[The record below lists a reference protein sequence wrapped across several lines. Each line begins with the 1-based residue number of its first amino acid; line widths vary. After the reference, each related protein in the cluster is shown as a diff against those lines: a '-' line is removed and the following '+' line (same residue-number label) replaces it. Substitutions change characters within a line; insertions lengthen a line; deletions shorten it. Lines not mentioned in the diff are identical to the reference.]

1 MFLRTTFLA
10 FLTASALAAE
20 SVTVDSLK
28 WFTPDRDFT
37 PVEPAAWVYEGV
49 QKAFV
54 GDFANP
60 KTFPYID
67 DLAALGVTVIH
78 TGGPEPYS
86 PLRRDGGAGIDAKE
100 GALMHTAFER
110 MRGHGMRVVIGV

>member
-1 MFLRTTFLA
+1 MTIRTILLA
-10 FLTASALAAE
+10 LFGATAIAAE
-20 SVTVDSLK
+20 PVTVESLK
-28 WFTPDRDFT
+28 WFTQDRDFQ
-37 PVEPAAWVYEGV
+37 PVEPAAWVYDGV

-67 DLAALGVTVIH
+67 ELAAVGVTVIH

-86 PLRRDGGAGIDAKE
+86 PLKRDGGKGIDAKE
-100 GALMHTAFER
+100 SALMHAAF
-110 MRGHGMRVVIGV
+110 